1 MRTIVSLI
9 FDLAWTKFITAT
21 GIYRIWIRFNIHGL
35 SLTKLRVEKTQQ
47 WKEEVKT
54 AEQER
59 KWRKTRRELEKYKEK
74 KEINS
79 KFSMRE
85 VV

>member
-1 MRTIVSLI
+1 
-9 FDLAWTKFITAT
+9 
-21 GIYRIWIRFNIHGL
+21 
-35 SLTKLRVEKTQQ
+35 LTKLRVEKTQQ